1 MTVIKSSIEPAA
13 KYYWSLYSNIKIQ
26 RQETKWITI
35 KMTYYVLY
43 ISNHHLEN
51 LIEKRDSIHNRKGR
65 KKGRGA
71 KERGRK
77 KSESLFTDGGNVKWC
92 GYCGKQSGSSSVS

>member
-1 MTVIKSSIEPAA
+1 MAVIKSSIEPAA

-35 KMTYYVLY
+35 KMAYYVLY

-65 KKGRGA
+65 KKEEGQRREEGRNQNPYSLMAGMLNGA
-71 KERGRK
+71 ATVEN
-77 KSESLFTDGGNVKWC
+77 SLAVL
-92 GYCGKQSGSSSVS
+92 Q

>member
-1 MTVIKSSIEPAA
+1 MDHYQNGLLCPVYQQSSFR
-13 KYYWSLYSNIKIQ
+13 K
-26 RQETKWITI
+26 
-35 KMTYYVLY
+35 
-43 ISNHHLEN
+43 